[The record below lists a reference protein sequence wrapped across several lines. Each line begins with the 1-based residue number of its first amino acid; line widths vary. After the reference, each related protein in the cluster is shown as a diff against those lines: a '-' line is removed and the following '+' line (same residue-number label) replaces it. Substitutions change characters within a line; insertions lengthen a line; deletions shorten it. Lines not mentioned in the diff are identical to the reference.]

1 MAMALSHEQKAL
13 EILRAIARAAAD
25 GNSLTIAHDWGFG
38 SATIIDQ
45 SGAHTHIGDDG
56 HDNEQRNLEAFVDG
70 LHDVLVKG
78 RGLSWVK
85 PLAAAKPKT
94 LEARALLVEYLD
106 YNGEYASS
114 MPPEDWVERVRAASA
129 KFGDEVSCYHRL
141 QPERPQG

>member
-1 MAMALSHEQKAL
+1 MAMALSLDQKAL

-25 GNSLTIAHDWGFG
+25 GKSLTIAHDWGFG
-38 SATIIDQ
+38 SATIVDQ
-45 SGAHTHIGDDG
+45 AGAHTHIGDDG

-85 PLAAAKPKT
+85 PLEAAKAET
-94 LEARALLVEYLD
+94 LEAKALLVEYLD

-114 MPPEDWVERVRAASA
+114 MPPEDWVERVKVAIA
-129 KFGDEVSCYHRL
+129 KFG
-141 QPERPQG
+141 RPGNGTLP